1 MSKSVSLV
9 SGIGDLKTTKKY
21 YDNWSIHYDQA
32 LNKWNYMVPKKSI
45 NLLKNRL
52 RYNPKIILDLA
63 CGTGLFGQELIKT
76 FSDSVIYGSDISKK
90 SLEIAKNKKIYRNL
104 IHTNFEKRK
113 NYRKK
118 FDLVSMIGAMT
129 YCKNFDKLFSNIKFY
144 LFKNGHF
151 IFSHRTDLW
160 KKQKFDCILEKH
172 KSDFNVKFISRPQ
185 NYLPLNK
192 DFTNK
197 IKIRLVLLEKI

>member
-1 MSKSVSLV
+1 MSKSISLV

-21 YDNWSIHYDQA
+21 YDNWSINYDQT
-32 LNKWNYMVPKKSI
+32 LNEWNYVVPKKSI
-45 NLLKNRL
+45 NLLKIKL
-52 RYNPKIILDLA
+52 KHNPKIILDLA
-63 CGTGLFGQELIKT
+63 CGTGLFGEELIKT

-90 SLEIAKNKKIYRNL
+90 SLEVAKNKKIYRNL

-129 YCKNFDKLFSNIKFY
+129 YCKNFDKLFSNINFY
-144 LFKNGHF
+144 LSKNGYF

-160 KKQKFDCILEKH
+160 KKQKFDSILEKN
-172 KSDFNVKFISRPQ
+172 KSYFKVKFISRPQ